1 MEKNTPENVE
11 TVDTADVPADLAGKP
26 DDTPAPLTMASV
38 ALPHLEQHTGFDP
51 AVHAVNADGSPK
63 RKADGSYALKRGR
76 KAGST
81 LPPPSSS
88 ASAASVAPEVVAPAP
103 ARISPDEAA
112 RQSTNLVINASVWIC
127 GEEIGKP
134 LDKAEA
140 DGLKLSFVNY
150 YETRGVPNIPPELG
164 LFAALASYI
173 APRLRKAEEKEGKIT
188 RLVNWCKI
196 KYAEI
201 AG

>member
-11 TVDTADVPADLAGKP
+11 TVDITSAPADQTGKP
-26 DDTPAPLTMASV
+26 DDTPAALTVASV
-38 ALPHLEQHTGFDP
+38 ALPHIEQHTGFDP

-76 KAGST
+76 KAGSA
-81 LPPPSSS
+81 LPAP
-88 ASAASVAPEVVAPAP
+88 ASAASAASAAPEAAPVESAK
-103 ARISPDEAA
+103 ISPDEAA
-112 RQSTNLVINASVWIC
+112 RQSANLVINASVWIC

-140 DGLKLSFVNY
+140 EGLKLSFVNY
-150 YETRGVPNIPPELG
+150 YESRGVPNIPPEIG

-173 APRLRKAEEKEGKIT
+173 APRLRKAEEKEGKIS
-188 RLVNWCKI
+188 RMVNWCKI

-201 AG
+201 VG